1 MLVVCQAGEYLSHD
15 EFQKYTVGSGDFT
28 LDQLQNKKLDLF
40 DMALEKNE
48 FIKLRMQIDDRMSET
63 FAIIREKSRELSLY
77 LEIYEKNMQFRAESF
92 READVDKFKPTI
104 ERFMSE
110 DKMLEDFNPII
121 DIHTVRLNA
130 VGLKNKIK
138 NCPNDCLMALK
149 KLMPLLSEERLVKLR
164 DELKTAEERLDV
176 KPTTVDEYV
185 SYMRY
190 VKQLEE

>member
-1 MLVVCQAGEYLSHD
+1 MSHD

-164 DELKTAEERLDV
+164 DELKTAEEWLDV